1 MLGLPAQMTT
11 SDRVRREVLALV
23 GLVLLV
29 DALFIGGYFAL
40 GIGRAS
46 WSLKLGYTIVWTCIV
61 LVVVLRSL
69 ARIRAERIRRGQ

>member
-1 MLGLPAQMTT
+1 MTT
-11 SDRVRREVLALV
+11 SDRVRREVLTLV

-46 WSLKLGYTIVWTCIV
+46 WGLKLGYTIVWTCIV

>member
-1 MLGLPAQMTT
+1 MTT
-11 SDRVRREVLALV
+11 SDRVRREVLTLV

-46 WSLKLGYTIVWTCIV
+46 WGLKLGYTIVWTCIV
-61 LVVVLRSL
+61 LFVVLRSL
-69 ARIRAERIRRGQ
+69 ARIRAERIRRGQWSVNPA